1 LAVLLVIGM
10 GSVASGSNGD
20 PLIMGQDNSAIGVT
34 SVSSEIDL
42 RTPTLGSVITHC
54 AGLVRGYAGSRRV
67 SVLNPSC
74 YHLGELVATL
84 NTRIRGVWVQ
94 SVSVCNCNGQS
105 RVIIRFNK
113 PLPREALV
121 SYLAFRGLGG

>member
-1 LAVLLVIGM
+1 
-10 GSVASGSNGD
+10 
-20 PLIMGQDNSAIGVT
+20 LILGQDNKANTLTTLDGDIA
-34 SVSSEIDL
+34 L
-42 RTPTLGSVITHC
+42 RTPILGSVITHC
-54 AGLVRGYAGSRRV
+54 AGLAAADVGARRV

-74 YHLGELVATL
+74 YHLAELVATL

-105 RVIIRFNK
+105 RVIIRFNE
-113 PLPREALV
+113 PLPKGAFV